1 MTFFLSKILW
11 IFFNPINIILFIF
24 FLGFLLRRMKFFK
37 ASNTIFVL
45 SFFLFFISGI
55 TSTGSYLTFLLEKK
69 YHNKLDFPQNIDGII
84 ILGGATNPYLSK
96 EYNQIIVN
104 GSAERLIESSFLI
117 KKYPNAK
124 IYFAGGSGSLDFSKL
139 SHSTVAKK
147 FYENYNIDTE
157 KFIFDYKSR
166 NTYENI
172 LYAKEKFNPKKN
184 ENWIV
189 ITSAFHLNRAIS
201 IGEKLD
207 WKLLP
212 YGTDYRV
219 PKKFKWKISLDFI
232 DNLSNF
238 KFASHEWTGLIAY
251 YMMGRSS
258 KIY

>member
-1 MTFFLSKILW
+1 MTFVLSKILW
-11 IFFNPINIILFIF
+11 NFFNPINIILFAFLFGLIF
-24 FLGFLLRRMKFFK
+24 RWIKLNQLSKTMF
-37 ASNTIFVL
+37 IL
-45 SFFLFFISGI
+45 SFLLFFISGI
-55 TSTGSYLTFLLEKK
+55 ISTGSYLTFLLEKK
-69 YHNKLDFPQNIDGII
+69 YHDKLDFPDNIEGII

-96 EYNQIIVN
+96 EYDQIIVN
-104 GSAERLIESSFLI
+104 GSAERLIESTFLI

-124 IYFAGGSGSLDFSKL
+124 IYFAGGSGSLNFPNL
-139 SHSTVAKK
+139 SHSTIAKK
-147 FYENYNIDTE
+147 FYENYNINTE
-157 KFIFDYKSR
+157 NFFFDYKSR